1 MNPPLKNPNDAA
13 KYRQQY
19 LSSLRLMSSNNQKNY
34 NANKIYAA
42 TGQSP
47 SVLPDTRSST
57 EVIADT
63 EGLRG
68 TVRSKLLE
76 ITDSTNAGNIA
87 VALTPDQLEFVIQA
101 FPTIKEDITSK
112 FALGVP
118 AAIFLP
124 YIRKLMGKYAQVDF
138 VEYGLQQETGEAIL
152 LSNQQILGDMVNR
165 ADLENLRRQLDTIG
179 NTNNSELNALRESV
193 LAELVKIQR
202 SIPTATDLQII
213 SNISNMEQ
221 KANIQQLL
229 NASLESIPTKED
241 LIYLQRGLIIAITNN
256 NAIQIEAALMGLANV
271 LATTGGERVDMETIR
286 TRFQKEPATPST
298 PSSSRNVVPVDIPE
312 FLSLAEFS
320 SRLKA
325 DKYAFLKSRK
335 DAGELEGY
343 VFSSRTTVPELN
355 RIYTEWVDKKY
366 PDGYVPMKGTG
377 VMKGTGLKQP
387 RGRKP
392 VAFADKLKTE
402 YIEPK
407 KAYAQLGKF
416 FINEER
422 LINDSVLM
430 LRNKDG
436 KPTTFPSVRISVKL
450 AKIIKKLIKQVS
462 PDFEEINNLTE
473 EDKLTLHKILRV
485 TKLAGSGIAID
496 PIKSKDDRELEN
508 FDILKGQI
516 VAGNNNPKLIKEFK
530 TKLLAYMEAGR
541 IPKTQGLEILQ
552 ELVGRGLL

>member
-87 VALTPDQLEFVIQA
+87 IALSPDQLEFVIQA
-101 FPTIKEDITSK
+101 FPTIKEDIRKK

-124 YIRKLMGKYAQVDF
+124 YVRKLMGKYAQVDF
-138 VEYGLQQETGEAIL
+138 VEYGLQQGTGEAIL
-152 LSNQQILGDMVNR
+152 LSNQQILGDMVNKT
-165 ADLENLRRQLDTIG
+165 DLDNLRRQLDTIG
-179 NTNNSELNALRESV
+179 NSNNSGLNALKEGV
-193 LAELVKIQR
+193 LLELANIQK
-202 SIPTATDLQII
+202 SIPTATDLQMINNL
-213 SNISNMEQ
+213 SNQEQ
-221 KANIQQLL
+221 KADIQELL
-229 NASLESIPTKED
+229 NASLESIPTKQD
-241 LIYLQRGLIIAITNN
+241 LIYLQGGLITAMANN
-256 NAIQIEAALMGLANV
+256 NSLQIQAALMELANI
-271 LATTGGERVDMETIR
+271 LATTKGERMDMDTIR
-286 TRFQKEPATPST
+286 SKIKKDPATPAKPST
-298 PSSSRNVVPVDIPE
+298 PSRNIIPIDT
-312 FLSLAEFS
+312 LTPAEFS
-320 SRLKA
+320 NRLKA
-325 DKYAFLKSRK
+325 DKYAFLKGRK
-335 DAGELEGY
+335 DAGELEGF
-343 VFSSRTTVPELN
+343 VLNTKTTVAELN
-355 RIYTEWVDKKY
+355 RIFGEWSSKK
-366 PDGYVPMKGTG
+366 PAIVEVEGSGMKKMSGTG
-377 VMKGTGLKQP
+377 MKQP
-387 RGRKP
+387 RGRKTIP
-392 VAFADKLKTE
+392 FADKLKTE

-436 KPTTFPSVRISVKL
+436 KPTTFPSVRITVKL

-496 PIKSKDDRELEN
+496 PIKSKDDKELEN
-508 FDILKGQI
+508 FDILKGQL
-516 VAGNNNPKLIKEFK
+516 VAGNNNPKLVKEFK

-541 IPKTQGLEILQ
+541 IPKKQGLEILQ

>member
-19 LSSLRLMSSNNQKNY
+19 ISSLRLMASNNQKNY

-179 NTNNSELNALRESV
+179 NTNNSGLNALRESV

-241 LIYLQRGLIIAITNN
+241 LIYLQRGLITAITNN

-286 TRFQKEPATPST
+286 TRFKPDTPST

-541 IPKTQGLEILQ
+541 IPKRQGLEILQ

>member
-1 MNPPLKNPNDAA
+1 
-13 KYRQQY
+13 
-19 LSSLRLMSSNNQKNY
+19 MSSNNQKNY

-87 VALTPDQLEFVIQA
+87 IALSPDQLEFVIQA
-101 FPTIKEDITSK
+101 FPTIKEDIRKK

-124 YIRKLMGKYAQVDF
+124 YVRKLMGKYAQVDF
-138 VEYGLQQETGEAIL
+138 VEYGLQQGTGEAIL
-152 LSNQQILGDMVNR
+152 LSNQQILGDMVNKT
-165 ADLENLRRQLDTIG
+165 DLDNLRRQLDTIG
-179 NTNNSELNALRESV
+179 NSNNSGLNALKEGV
-193 LAELVKIQR
+193 LLELANIQK
-202 SIPTATDLQII
+202 SIPTATDLQMINNL
-213 SNISNMEQ
+213 SNQEQ
-221 KANIQQLL
+221 KADIQELL
-229 NASLESIPTKED
+229 NASLESIPTKQD
-241 LIYLQRGLIIAITNN
+241 LIYLQGGLITAMANN
-256 NAIQIEAALMGLANV
+256 NSLQIQAALMELANI
-271 LATTGGERVDMETIR
+271 LATTKGERMDMDTIR
-286 TRFQKEPATPST
+286 SKIKKDPATPAKPST
-298 PSSSRNVVPVDIPE
+298 PSRNIIPIDT
-312 FLSLAEFS
+312 LTPAEFS
-320 SRLKA
+320 NRLKA
-325 DKYAFLKSRK
+325 DKYAFLKGRK
-335 DAGELEGY
+335 DAGELEGF
-343 VFSSRTTVPELN
+343 VLNTKTTVAELN
-355 RIYTEWVDKKY
+355 RIFGEWSSKK
-366 PDGYVPMKGTG
+366 PAIVEVEGSGMKKMSGTG
-377 VMKGTGLKQP
+377 MKQP
-387 RGRKP
+387 RGRKTIP
-392 VAFADKLKTE
+392 FADKLKTE

-436 KPTTFPSVRISVKL
+436 KPTTFPSVRITVKL

-496 PIKSKDDRELEN
+496 PIKSKDDKELEN
-508 FDILKGQI
+508 FDILKGQL
-516 VAGNNNPKLIKEFK
+516 VAGNNNPKLVKEFK

-541 IPKTQGLEILQ
+541 IPKKQGLEILQ

>member
-124 YIRKLMGKYAQVDF
+124 YIRKLMGKYAQADF

-541 IPKTQGLEILQ
+541 IPKRQGLEILQ

>member
-19 LSSLRLMSSNNQKNY
+19 ISSLRLMASNNQKNY

-241 LIYLQRGLIIAITNN
+241 LIYLQRGLITAITNN

-541 IPKTQGLEILQ
+541 IPKRQGLEILQ

>member
-541 IPKTQGLEILQ
+541 IPKRQGLEILQ

>member
-87 VALTPDQLEFVIQA
+87 IALSPDQLEFVIQA
-101 FPTIKEDITSK
+101 FPTIKEDIRKK

-124 YIRKLMGKYAQVDF
+124 YVRKLMGKYAQVDF
-138 VEYGLQQETGEAIL
+138 VEYGLQQGTGEAIL
-152 LSNQQILGDMVNR
+152 LSNQQILGDMVNKT
-165 ADLENLRRQLDTIG
+165 DLDNLRRQLDTIG
-179 NTNNSELNALRESV
+179 NSNNSGLNALKEGV
-193 LAELVKIQR
+193 LLELANIQK
-202 SIPTATDLQII
+202 SIPTATDLQMINNL
-213 SNISNMEQ
+213 SNQEQ
-221 KANIQQLL
+221 KADIQELL
-229 NASLESIPTKED
+229 NASLESIPTKQD
-241 LIYLQRGLIIAITNN
+241 LIYLQGGLITAMANN
-256 NAIQIEAALMGLANV
+256 NSLQIQAALMELANI
-271 LATTGGERVDMETIR
+271 LATTKGERMDMDTIR
-286 TRFQKEPATPST
+286 TKIKKDPATPAKPST
-298 PSSSRNVVPVDIPE
+298 PSRNIIPIDT
-312 FLSLAEFS
+312 LTPAEFS
-320 SRLKA
+320 NRLKA
-325 DKYAFLKSRK
+325 DKYAFLKGRK
-335 DAGELEGY
+335 DAGELEGF
-343 VFSSRTTVPELN
+343 VLNTKTTVAELN
-355 RIYTEWVDKKY
+355 RIFGEWSSKK
-366 PDGYVPMKGTG
+366 PAIVEVEGSGMKKMSGTG
-377 VMKGTGLKQP
+377 MKQP
-387 RGRKP
+387 RGRKTIP
-392 VAFADKLKTE
+392 FADKLKTE

-436 KPTTFPSVRISVKL
+436 KPTTFPSVRITVKL

-496 PIKSKDDRELEN
+496 PIKSKDDKELEN
-508 FDILKGQI
+508 FDILKGQL
-516 VAGNNNPKLIKEFK
+516 VAGNNNPKLVKEFK

-541 IPKTQGLEILQ
+541 IPKKQGLEILQ

>member
-1 MNPPLKNPNDAA
+1 
-13 KYRQQY
+13 
-19 LSSLRLMSSNNQKNY
+19 MSSNNQKNY

-57 EVIADT
+57 EIIADT

-87 VALTPDQLEFVIQA
+87 IALSPDQLEFVIQA
-101 FPTIKEDITSK
+101 FPTIKEDIRSK

-124 YIRKLMGKYAQVDF
+124 YVRKLMGKYAQADF
-138 VEYGLQQETGEAIL
+138 VEYGLQQGTGEAIL
-152 LSNQQILGDMVNR
+152 LSNQQILGDMVNKT
-165 ADLENLRRQLDTIG
+165 DLDNLRQQLDSIG
-179 NTNNSELNALRESV
+179 NSNNSGLNALKEGV
-193 LAELVKIQR
+193 LLELANIQK
-202 SIPTATDLQII
+202 SIPTANDLQMINSL
-213 SNISNMEQ
+213 SNKEQ
-221 KANIQQLL
+221 KADIQELL

-241 LIYLQRGLIIAITNN
+241 LNYLQKGLITAMANN
-256 NAIQIEAALMGLANV
+256 NTLQIQAALMELANI
-271 LATTGGERVDMETIR
+271 LATTKGERMDMDTIR
-286 TRFQKEPATPST
+286 SIIKKEPATPAKPST
-298 PSSSRNVVPVDIPE
+298 PSRNIIPVDTLTP
-312 FLSLAEFS
+312 AEFS
-320 SRLKA
+320 NRLKA
-325 DKYAFLKSRK
+325 DKYAFLKGRK

-343 VFSSRTTVPELN
+343 VLNTKTPVAELN
-355 RIYTEWVDKKY
+355 RIFGEWSSKK
-366 PDGYVPMKGTG
+366 PAIVEVEGSGMK
-377 VMKGTGLKQP
+377 KISGTGLKRP

-392 VAFADKLKTE
+392 IPFADKLKTE

-422 LINDSVLM
+422 LTNDSVLM

-436 KPTTFPSVRISVKL
+436 KPTTFPSVRITVKL

-496 PIKSKDDRELEN
+496 PIKSKDDKELEN

-541 IPKTQGLEILQ
+541 IPKKQGLEILQ